1 MAVSPLPAP
10 NVTSDI
16 KLSAAKA
23 KSLAVRTGSVSKPG
37 SRGTGTAKAKGAELA
52 EQLNEETRQKYVK
65 GLPLFPSS
73 LKVRRFL
80 TIVRQ
85 KAWGRYIC
93 HRLLRSL
100 EG

>member
-1 MAVSPLPAP
+1 MAVSPLPAQ

-23 KSLAVRTGSVSKPG
+23 KSLAVRTGSVSKP
-37 SRGTGTAKAKGAELA
+37 SSHGTGTAKAKGAELA

-65 GLPLFPSS
+65 GLPLVPFS
-73 LKVRRFL
+73 LQIGRFM
-80 TIVRQ
+80 TIFRQ

-93 HRLLRSL
+93 HRLLRSF